1 MKKNPPNL
9 FNTETQCHDDSLTFS
24 QPIFLPPSK
33 YCLAFLIS
41 KPASNVNGLFLEK
54 LPQKDNVKHIVLPF
68 FLRESLFLPHFSLIK
83 CTAAA
88 GTASCSDSL
97 SALVVSAAF
106 EAARPRVRRMQNTAV
121 FVYRPAAG
129 PVWRRRPEAA
139 SAAAMATAAFHP
151 PSPCPNFSSP
161 PRSHPLSTPRGR
173 EGGRAA
179 PLVLSPRRARSRP
192 RAGGPR
198 HRATTNRMRPPTIQ
212 TARPSQ

>member
-1 MKKNPPNL
+1 M
-9 FNTETQCHDDSLTFS
+9 
-24 QPIFLPPSK
+24 
-33 YCLAFLIS
+33 
-41 KPASNVNGLFLEK
+41 NGLFLEK

-68 FLRESLFLPHFSLIK
+68 FFFLESIFLPHFSLTE

-88 GTASCSDSL
+88 GTASCSVSL

-106 EAARPRVRRMQNTAV
+106 EAAKPRVRRMQNTAV

-139 SAAAMATAAFHP
+139 SAAAMVTAAFHP
-151 PSPCPNFSSP
+151 SSPSPNFSSP

-173 EGGRAA
+173 ERGRAA
-179 PLVLSPRRARSRP
+179 PLAPSPRRARSRP

-212 TARPSQ
+212 TALPSQ